1 MTVLEI
7 SKKYNIK
14 PPTVRA
20 RLKALGL
27 NVTTRNHKYDKDIV
41 FMVNCGYR
49 GFSSKPKEN
58 NKITFKILEL
68 YFFNNNN
75 EVPEIAKALNIST
88 GVANRVIDNYFKN
101 KGLIVES
108 KMNKKTP
115 N

>member
-7 SKKYNIK
+7 AKKYNIK
-14 PPTVRA
+14 HPTVRA
-20 RLKALGL
+20 RLKSLGL
-27 NVTTRNHKYDKDIV
+27 NVTISNYNYDKETV

-49 GFSSKPKEN
+49 GFSSNPKETP
-58 NKITFKILEL
+58 KLAFKILEL

-75 EVPEIAKALNIST
+75 EVIEIAKALNIST
-88 GVANRVIDNYFKN
+88 GIANRVIDNYFKN

-108 KMNKKTP
+108 KMNEKTP

>member
-1 MTVLEI
+1 MTTTEIATKLNISKRTVLH
-7 SKKYNIK
+7 
-14 PPTVRA
+14 
-20 RLKALGL
+20 RLEALNL
-27 NVTTRNHKYDKDIV
+27 NVNYRNYNYGEDV
-41 FMVNCGYR
+41 VNLINYTKHQR
-49 GFSSKPKEN
+49 YYNPRLN

>member
-7 SKKYNIK
+7 AKKYHIK
-14 PPTVRA
+14 APTVRA
-20 RLKALGL
+20 RLKVLGL
-27 NVTTRNHKYDKDIV
+27 NVNISNYRYDKDTV

-49 GFSSKPKEN
+49 SFSSKPKEN
-58 NKITFKILEL
+58 HKLAFIILEL

-88 GVANRVIDNYFKN
+88 SLANRVIDNYFKN

-108 KMNKKTP
+108 KINEK
-115 N
+115 